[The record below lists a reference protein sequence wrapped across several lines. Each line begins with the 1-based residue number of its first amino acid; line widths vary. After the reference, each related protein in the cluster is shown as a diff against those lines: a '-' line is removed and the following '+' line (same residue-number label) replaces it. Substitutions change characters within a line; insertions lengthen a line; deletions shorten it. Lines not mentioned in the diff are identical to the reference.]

1 MAQNYYLLAGLLLLP
16 STTNDTLHVRAKFP
30 KWRRDEKKNPRNRGK
45 NFVKDGNL
53 CEQFICLLFQLHH
66 VHIITIN
73 IQFRNPEF
81 IMDIFISFS
90 NCCCS
95 FACLVAP
102 NLEFFCF
109 FSVASD
115 SSKRSN
121 VKVYKLFIDTLAFR
135 LLLG

>member
-1 MAQNYYLLAGLLLLP
+1 MQLSGTKLLP
-16 STTNDTLHVRAKFP
+16 PGWTAATAKHDKRHSP
-30 KWRRDEKKNPRNRGK
+30 REGKVSKVEERRKKNPRNRGK

-81 IMDIFISFS
+81 IMDIFIPFS

-102 NLEFFCF
+102 NLEFFF
-109 FSVASD
+109 FFRWRVTPRND
-115 SSKRSN
+115 QTSK
-121 VKVYKLFIDTLAFR
+121 FINYS
-135 LLLG
+135 